1 MKSLFTAFIF
11 SLSLGV
17 MANDIFKINC
27 VSSDIPGFHKFIAS
41 GVVIV
46 DDYNKVEGVFSIQT
60 QKAEA
65 EGSVQVFEE
74 VRVRGSR
81 QHFLA
86 GEYTSGPY
94 DQFSLVPTN
103 NYIKYLNLLVDIKTE
118 SSSQVFSV
126 DNFLFRSN
134 CYRDAE

>member
-1 MKSLFTAFIF
+1 MKLLFTAFIF
-11 SLSLGV
+11 SLSMNV
-17 MANDIFKINC
+17 FANDIFRINC
-27 VSSDIPGFHKFIAS
+27 KSSDIPGFHKFDAS
-41 GVVIV
+41 GVVII

-65 EGSVQVFEE
+65 EGSIQVFEE

-86 GEYTSGPY
+86 GETSSDPY
-94 DQFSLVPTN
+94 DQFSLVPAN
-103 NYIKYLNLLVDIKTE
+103 SYIKFLNLLVDQKSE

-134 CYRDAE
+134 CYRDVE

>member
-1 MKSLFTAFIF
+1 MKLFFAAFIF
-11 SLSLGV
+11 SLSMNV
-17 MANDIFKINC
+17 FSNDIFRINC
-27 VSSDIPGFHKFIAS
+27 KSSDTPGFHKFEAS

-65 EGSVQVFEE
+65 EGSIQVFEE

-81 QHFLA
+81 QHFLT
-86 GEYTSGPY
+86 GEFSDEPY
-94 DQFSLVPTN
+94 DQFSLVPAN
-103 NYIKYLNLLVDIKTE
+103 NYIKYLNLLVDLKNE
-118 SSSQVFSV
+118 NSSQVFSV

-134 CYRDAE
+134 CYRDVE